1 MKAEKP
7 NTSWHSMRIDSNL
20 ILRQRKKE
28 WKGAEKGVE

>member
-7 NTSWHSMRIDSNL
+7 NTSWHSMRIDNDL

-28 WKGAEKGVE
+28 WKRAEKGVK